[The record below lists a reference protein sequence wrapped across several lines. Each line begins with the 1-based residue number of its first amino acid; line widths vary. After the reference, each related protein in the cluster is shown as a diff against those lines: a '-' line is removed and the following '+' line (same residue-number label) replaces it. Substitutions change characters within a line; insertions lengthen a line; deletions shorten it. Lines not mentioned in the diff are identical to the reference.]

1 MKKSSL
7 ILIFPL
13 LFLFITCSTDFD
25 INADWKDIAV
35 VYSLLDPTA
44 PTQYVKLNKAFLGDA
59 DAYIMAQESDS
70 LYYPEAEVFLEP
82 LNDTAHVYDNYGK
95 VVRFKLEET
104 TDIQKDSGIFAFDYN
119 KIYYTNEPISDY
131 DNYGLVIKIPGKEKI
146 SSTTTLVTD
155 LSVTKPT
162 SWDKVSL
169 ATTTGYL
176 SYRVEWKTNEVAEI
190 YNLTLRFHYRE
201 ISPTLEV
208 SDHYVDWAQ
217 PSKRKFGTDKEL
229 ELDIS
234 GKAFYQFVASAI
246 APGIEGTKRK
256 ALYIDFMFTLA
267 GKELASYIDVNGP
280 SEGIIQEKPSFTNIN
295 NGIGVFSSLFTKT
308 VPKVDLTSLT
318 VDMLSCGEI
327 TSHLRFAD
335 YNGNYDCLNGK

>member
-13 LFLFITCSTDFD
+13 LFLFVTCSTDFD

-35 VYSLLDPTA
+35 VYGLLDPTA

-59 DAYIMAQESDS
+59 DAYMMAQEPDS
-70 LYYPEAEVFLEP
+70 LFYPEAEVFLEP
-82 LNDTAHVYDNYGK
+82 LNDTAHVYDNYGN
-95 VVRFKLEET
+95 VVRYKLQET
-104 TDIQKDSGIFAFDYN
+104 TAIQKDPGIFAFDYN
-119 KIYYTNEPISDY
+119 KIYYTNEDINGY
-131 DNYGLVIKIPGKEKI
+131 DSYGLLIKIPGKENI

-162 SWDKVSL
+162 SWDKVSF
-169 ATTTGYL
+169 ATSTGYL
-176 SYRVEWKTNEVAEI
+176 PYRVEWNANDVAEI
-190 YNLTLRFHYRE
+190 YNLTLRFYYRE
-201 ISPTLEV
+201 ELYTGELST
-208 SDHYVDWAQ
+208 HYIDWAQ
-217 PSKRKFGTDKEL
+217 PSKRKFGTEKEL
-229 ELDIS
+229 QLEIS
-234 GKAFYQFVASAI
+234 GEAFYQFVASTI

-280 SEGIIQEKPSFTNIN
+280 SEGIIQERPTFTNIN

-308 VPKVDLTSLT
+308 VPSVELTSLT